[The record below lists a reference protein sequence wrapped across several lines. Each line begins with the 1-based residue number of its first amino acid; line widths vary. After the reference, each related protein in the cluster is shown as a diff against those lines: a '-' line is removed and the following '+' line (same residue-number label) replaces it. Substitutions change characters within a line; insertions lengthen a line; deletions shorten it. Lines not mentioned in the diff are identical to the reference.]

1 MPFIDVPS
9 RSLRVHYVV
18 NPIEPLPWPAGQ
30 PSTVPQRGASVPRDV
45 ASAPFDPDKPSLV
58 LIHAGCRSCAAF
70 NGQLLDKR
78 LQETFNLVAFER
90 RFHGETDFYG
100 DASAGYTL
108 EESAEEAIVILE
120 ALSSRFAIERFS
132 IYAEGI
138 AGCVVGTKVAL
149 RIPERVICL
158 TLASPGSSTNSPSQI
173 VSKGL
178 VNLLPRLCA
187 NKDGNGDGTGTI
199 PEATL
204 NDNSEYCFGRTSDFS
219 ETEGLK
225 RVHNDA
231 FQKRYG
237 TGHGSS
243 ELCQLFKAESER
255 APIDG
260 REDVKCPVLI
270 LHGTR
275 DEVVSPLSSAQEWAV
290 SLSDAKGG
298 AQLQEIQDGAH
309 LLSFINHNVVNRTAL
324 MVFASTS
331 HHAQPQASSS
341 AAVPVPISTSHHQHP
356 SDHHAHTGGHAASLN
371 TPHQAGTSASATS
384 ISFESVFTD
393 EEEKLSDY
401 EAGGYHPVRIGDVY
415 GPGGRYIIV
424 RKLGWGH
431 FSTVCVNKHVAL
443 KVVKSATHYTETAL
457 DEIKLLQ
464 RVVESNPSHPG
475 RRHVVSLLD
484 HFTHR
489 GPNGNHVCMVFEV
502 LGENLL
508 GLIKRYHHRGVPD
521 HICKQIA
528 KQVLLGLDYIHRE
541 CGIIHTDLKPEN
553 VLICIDDVEAVV
565 RAELETS
572 PAAVPTK
579 MIGVPP
585 SQPRGGAQTP
595 RTETIFITGSQ
606 PLPSPSSS
614 YGTSPVIEKLAFQM
628 SKISDSGAGPSS
640 LSGSMKKSESGAS
653 AEEVGKKM
661 EGVQLADIGAKKTS
675 PSAPTNHG
683 PSLLS
688 QQAAA
693 AASFPPTST
702 SPQPPPDPSGPNDS
716 DVTMRSSSTSEMP
729 MPSPPP
735 FLPPNPLQ
743 PAPVAGDPTI
753 LPPPAPY
760 DPSTLERIT
769 VKIAD
774 LGNASWT
781 DLHFTNDI
789 QTRQYRS
796 PEAILGAKWGT
807 SVDIWSASAMFFELL
822 TGDYLFDP
830 HPGTRYNKDDDHIAQ
845 VIELLGPFP
854 RSIALSGKF
863 SADIFTRKGE
873 LKHIH
878 KLKFWPLHSV
888 LMDKYLIPEAEAK
901 YLESFLQPMLHLNPD
916 KRATAREML
925 DHEWLKG
932 VVVQGEI
939 EAHLLQTGEA
949 EEERKRKVE
958 EGKAVA
964 RSIKGMNVE
973 SPAVTNASIVDPQ
986 LVHALRP
993 IDVTLNV
1000 HHTDP
1005 PPPPASS
1012 ALATQVQAVS

>member
-1 MPFIDVPS
+1 MA
-9 RSLRVHYVV
+9 Y
-18 NPIEPLPWPAGQ
+18 
-30 PSTVPQRGASVPRDV
+30 
-45 ASAPFDPDKPSLV
+45 
-58 LIHAGCRSCAAF
+58 
-70 NGQLLDKR
+70 
-78 LQETFNLVAFER
+78 
-90 RFHGETDFYG
+90 
-100 DASAGYTL
+100 
-108 EESAEEAIVILE
+108 
-120 ALSSRFAIERFS
+120 
-132 IYAEGI
+132 
-138 AGCVVGTKVAL
+138 
-149 RIPERVICL
+149 
-158 TLASPGSSTNSPSQI
+158 
-173 VSKGL
+173 
-178 VNLLPRLCA
+178 
-187 NKDGNGDGTGTI
+187 
-199 PEATL
+199 
-204 NDNSEYCFGRTSDFS
+204 
-219 ETEGLK
+219 
-225 RVHNDA
+225 
-231 FQKRYG
+231 
-237 TGHGSS
+237 
-243 ELCQLFKAESER
+243 
-255 APIDG
+255 
-260 REDVKCPVLI
+260 
-270 LHGTR
+270 
-275 DEVVSPLSSAQEWAV
+275 
-290 SLSDAKGG
+290 
-298 AQLQEIQDGAH
+298 
-309 LLSFINHNVVNRTAL
+309 
-324 MVFASTS
+324 ASTS
-331 HHAQPQASSS
+331 ALPHPHT
-341 AAVPVPISTSHHQHP
+341 AALPVPVAIGQ
-356 SDHHAHTGGHAASLN
+356 
-371 TPHQAGTSASATS
+371 HQANHQGSLGQPGSLPSGPQPSSTTS
-384 ISFESVFTD
+384 ISFESVLTD

-401 EAGGYHPVRIGDVY
+401 EPGGYHPVRVGDVY
-415 GPGGRYIIV
+415 GPKDRYVVV

-431 FSTVCVNKHVAL
+431 FSTVWLARDTTVNKHVAL

-464 RVVESNPSHPG
+464 RVVECNPAHPG

-489 GPNGNHVCMVFEV
+489 GPNGTHVCMVFEV

-595 RTETIFITGSQ
+595 RAETVFITGSQ

-628 SKISDSGAGPSS
+628 SKISDSGGT
-640 LSGSMKKSESGAS
+640 GSYLGSVKKQGMS
-653 AEEVGKKM
+653 ATTPDDVGEQM
-661 EGVQLADIGAKKTS
+661 AGVQLADIGAKTA
-675 PSAPTNHG
+675 PSTMPASKG

-693 AASFPPTST
+693 AAQTSNSST
-702 SPQPPPDPSGPNDS
+702 PVAAPASVPSSSYIGNNQQTNNDS
-716 DVTMRSSSTSEMP
+716 DVTMRSPPPEGASV
-729 MPSPPP
+729 SPPHA
-735 FLPPNPLQ
+735 LPRDPLQ
-743 PAPVAGDPTI
+743 PAIIAGDPTT

-807 SVDIWSASAMFFELL
+807 AVDIWSASAMFFELL

-845 VIELLGPFP
+845 IIELLGPFP

-863 SADIFTRKGE
+863 SAEIFTRKGE

-878 KLKFWPLHSV
+878 KLKFWPMHSV
-888 LMDKYLIPEAEAK
+888 LQDKYLITEAEAK
-901 YLESFLQPMLHLNPD
+901 LLESFLQPMLNLNPD
-916 KRATAREML
+916 KRATARDML
-925 DHEWLKG
+925 DHEWLQG

-939 EAHLLQTGEA
+939 EAHLLESGDGDA
-949 EEERKRKVE
+949 ERQKRVD
-958 EGKAVA
+958 EGKRIA
-964 RSIKGMNVE
+964 RGIRGMNSE
-973 SPAVTNASIVDPQ
+973 SPAVINAAIVDPQ

-993 IDVTLNV
+993 IDTNLNV

-1005 PPPPASS
+1005 PPPPSTSS
-1012 ALATQVQAVS
+1012 LHPQNRR

>member
-1 MPFIDVPS
+1 MA
-9 RSLRVHYVV
+9 YAA
-18 NPIEPLPWPAGQ
+18 NP
-30 PSTVPQRGASVPRDV
+30 
-45 ASAPFDPDKPSLV
+45 
-58 LIHAGCRSCAAF
+58 H
-70 NGQLLDKR
+70 
-78 LQETFNLVAFER
+78 
-90 RFHGETDFYG
+90 
-100 DASAGYTL
+100 
-108 EESAEEAIVILE
+108 
-120 ALSSRFAIERFS
+120 
-132 IYAEGI
+132 
-138 AGCVVGTKVAL
+138 
-149 RIPERVICL
+149 
-158 TLASPGSSTNSPSQI
+158 
-173 VSKGL
+173 
-178 VNLLPRLCA
+178 
-187 NKDGNGDGTGTI
+187 
-199 PEATL
+199 
-204 NDNSEYCFGRTSDFS
+204 
-219 ETEGLK
+219 
-225 RVHNDA
+225 
-231 FQKRYG
+231 
-237 TGHGSS
+237 
-243 ELCQLFKAESER
+243 
-255 APIDG
+255 
-260 REDVKCPVLI
+260 
-270 LHGTR
+270 
-275 DEVVSPLSSAQEWAV
+275 
-290 SLSDAKGG
+290 
-298 AQLQEIQDGAH
+298 
-309 LLSFINHNVVNRTAL
+309 
-324 MVFASTS
+324 
-331 HHAQPQASSS
+331 ASSS
-341 AAVPVPISTSHHQHP
+341 ATPLPIPVHQHP
-356 SDHHAHTGGHAASLN
+356 SDAHPHTGGHQASQSSS
-371 TPHQAGTSASATS
+371 HQLPPGAQPSSVTS

-415 GPGGRYIIV
+415 GPNDRYVIV

-431 FSTVCVNKHVAL
+431 FSTVCAGMGAAAQVRGAVGNERPSATSCLAPSRREFSAVNKHVAL

-464 RVVESNPSHPG
+464 RVVESNPAHPG

-595 RTETIFITGSQ
+595 RADTIFITGSQ

-628 SKISDSGAGPSS
+628 SKISDSG
-640 LSGSMKKSESGAS
+640 SGSYVGSVQRTGMS
-653 AEEVGKKM
+653 ATTADDVEKQM
-661 EGVQLADIGAKKTS
+661 EGVQLADIGTKIS
-675 PSAPTNHG
+675 PNAAPPVNRG

-688 QQAAA
+688 QQAAL
-693 AASFPPTST
+693 ASAST
-702 SPQPPPDPSGPNDS
+702 TNGQSSSSSSSANPNDS
-716 DVTMRSSSTSEMP
+716 DVTMRSPAPEGAPATPPVP
-729 MPSPPP
+729 MPHD
-735 FLPPNPLQ
+735 PNA
-743 PAPVAGDPTI
+743 PALVAGDPNT
-753 LPPPAPY
+753 LPPSAPY

-807 SVDIWSASAMFFELL
+807 AVDIWSASAMFFELL

-863 SADIFTRKGE
+863 SGDIFTRKGE

-878 KLKFWPLHSV
+878 KLKFWPMHSV
-888 LMDKYLIPEAEAK
+888 LQDKYLITEAEAK
-901 YLESFLQPMLHLNPD
+901 MLESFLQPMLHLNPD
-916 KRATAREML
+916 KRASARDML
-925 DHEWLKG
+925 DHEWLQG

-939 EAHLLQTGEA
+939 EAHLLASGEG
-949 EEERKRKVE
+949 ESERSQRIE
-958 EGKAVA
+958 EGKRVA
-964 RSIKGMNVE
+964 RGIRGMNVD
-973 SPAVTNASIVDPQ
+973 SPAVVNASIVDPQ
-986 LVHALRP
+986 LVNALRP
-993 IDVTLNV
+993 IDTTLNV
-1000 HHTDP
+1000 NHTDP
-1005 PPPPASS
+1005 PPPPPTST
-1012 ALATQVQAVS
+1012 LAAQNSGRR

>member
-1 MPFIDVPS
+1 MD
-9 RSLRVHYVV
+9 R
-18 NPIEPLPWPAGQ
+18 
-30 PSTVPQRGASVPRDV
+30 
-45 ASAPFDPDKPSLV
+45 
-58 LIHAGCRSCAAF
+58 
-70 NGQLLDKR
+70 
-78 LQETFNLVAFER
+78 
-90 RFHGETDFYG
+90 
-100 DASAGYTL
+100 
-108 EESAEEAIVILE
+108 
-120 ALSSRFAIERFS
+120 
-132 IYAEGI
+132 
-138 AGCVVGTKVAL
+138 
-149 RIPERVICL
+149 
-158 TLASPGSSTNSPSQI
+158 
-173 VSKGL
+173 
-178 VNLLPRLCA
+178 
-187 NKDGNGDGTGTI
+187 
-199 PEATL
+199 
-204 NDNSEYCFGRTSDFS
+204 
-219 ETEGLK
+219 
-225 RVHNDA
+225 
-231 FQKRYG
+231 
-237 TGHGSS
+237 
-243 ELCQLFKAESER
+243 
-255 APIDG
+255 
-260 REDVKCPVLI
+260 
-270 LHGTR
+270 
-275 DEVVSPLSSAQEWAV
+275 
-290 SLSDAKGG
+290 
-298 AQLQEIQDGAH
+298 
-309 LLSFINHNVVNRTAL
+309 
-324 MVFASTS
+324 ASTS
-331 HHAQPQASSS
+331 LTLIVARDNSSQGP
-341 AAVPVPISTSHHQHP
+341 APVPIAHSHSHP
-356 SDHHAHTGGHAASLN
+356 SDQHPHTGGHAASQGGGGQI
-371 TPHQAGTSASATS
+371 PIGAQASSATS
-384 ISFESVFTD
+384 VSFESVFTD

-415 GPGGRYIIV
+415 GPNDRYVVV

-464 RVVESNPSHPG
+464 RVVESNPAHPG

-489 GPNGNHVCMVFEV
+489 GPNGTHVCMVFEV

-595 RTETIFITGSQ
+595 RADTVFITGSQ

-628 SKISDSGAGPSS
+628 SKISDSG
-640 LSGSMKKSESGAS
+640 GSYVGSIKKQGEMTATT
-653 AEEVGKKM
+653 ADDVGEQM
-661 EGVQLADIGAKKTS
+661 AGVQLADIGAKQA
-675 PSAPTNHG
+675 APAAPNKG

-693 AASFPPTST
+693 AASNSQGQPASTST
-702 SPQPPPDPSGPNDS
+702 YFPQASSDPSASHVTITPSSNNNNDS
-716 DVTMRSSSTSEMP
+716 DVTMRSPPPEGAGSISTSPPRP
-729 MPSPPP
+729 MPH
-735 FLPPNPLQ
+735 NPLH
-743 PAPVAGDPTI
+743 PAIVAGDPNT

-760 DPSTLERIT
+760 DPSSLERIT

-807 SVDIWSASAMFFELL
+807 AVDIWSASAMFFELL

-854 RSIALSGKF
+854 RSIALAGKF

-888 LMDKYLIPEAEAK
+888 LQDKYLIPEAEAK
-901 YLESFLQPMLHLNPD
+901 LLESFLQPMLHLNPD
-916 KRATAREML
+916 KRATARDML
-925 DHEWLKG
+925 DHEWLQG
-932 VVVQGEI
+932 VIVQGEI
-939 EAHLLQTGEA
+939 DSHLLQNGED
-949 EEERKRKVE
+949 EQGRVTRVEDGKRI
-958 EGKAVA
+958 A
-964 RSIKGMNVE
+964 RGIRGMNPE
-973 SPAVTNASIVDPQ
+973 SPAVVNASIIDPQ
-986 LVHALRP
+986 LVNALRP
-993 IDVTLNV
+993 IDTNLNV

-1005 PPPPASS
+1005 PPPPPSS
-1012 ALATQVQAVS
+1012 SLAQQIRA

>member
-1 MPFIDVPS
+1 M
-9 RSLRVHYVV
+9 
-18 NPIEPLPWPAGQ
+18 A
-30 PSTVPQRGASVPRDV
+30 
-45 ASAPFDPDKPSLV
+45 
-58 LIHAGCRSCAAF
+58 
-70 NGQLLDKR
+70 
-78 LQETFNLVAFER
+78 
-90 RFHGETDFYG
+90 
-100 DASAGYTL
+100 
-108 EESAEEAIVILE
+108 
-120 ALSSRFAIERFS
+120 
-132 IYAEGI
+132 
-138 AGCVVGTKVAL
+138 
-149 RIPERVICL
+149 
-158 TLASPGSSTNSPSQI
+158 
-173 VSKGL
+173 
-178 VNLLPRLCA
+178 
-187 NKDGNGDGTGTI
+187 
-199 PEATL
+199 
-204 NDNSEYCFGRTSDFS
+204 
-219 ETEGLK
+219 
-225 RVHNDA
+225 
-231 FQKRYG
+231 
-237 TGHGSS
+237 
-243 ELCQLFKAESER
+243 
-255 APIDG
+255 
-260 REDVKCPVLI
+260 
-270 LHGTR
+270 
-275 DEVVSPLSSAQEWAV
+275 
-290 SLSDAKGG
+290 
-298 AQLQEIQDGAH
+298 
-309 LLSFINHNVVNRTAL
+309 
-324 MVFASTS
+324 FASTS
-331 HHAQPQASSS
+331 SSQLPPPTTAAQPLPISHPSSAHPSQQSSLSTGSQLPQGAQASS
-341 AAVPVPISTSHHQHP
+341 Q
-356 SDHHAHTGGHAASLN
+356 
-371 TPHQAGTSASATS
+371 TS

-401 EAGGYHPVRIGDVY
+401 EVGGYHPVRIGDVY
-415 GPGGRYIIV
+415 GPGDRYEIV

-431 FSTVCVNKHVAL
+431 FSTVWLARDKQVNKHVAL

-464 RVVESNPSHPG
+464 RVVEANPAHPG

-595 RTETIFITGSQ
+595 RSETVFITGSQ

-628 SKISDSGAGPSS
+628 SKISDSG
-640 LSGSMKKSESGAS
+640 GSYVGSQLRTGMS
-653 AEEVGKKM
+653 ATMADDVEKQM
-661 EGVQLADIGAKKTS
+661 EGVQLTDIGTKVA
-675 PSAPTNHG
+675 APAAPANRG

-693 AASFPPTST
+693 AASS
-702 SPQPPPDPSGPNDS
+702 SSQNGQSSSSANDS
-716 DVTMRSSSTSEMP
+716 DVTMRSPPPEG
-729 MPSPPP
+729 SPPSTLP
-735 FLPPNPLQ
+735 FNPLQ
-743 PAPVAGDPTI
+743 PAPSAGDPNT

-796 PEAILGAKWGT
+796 PEAILGAKWG
-807 SVDIWSASAMFFELL
+807 SAVDIWSASAMFFELL

-845 VIELLGPFP
+845 IIELLGPFP

-863 SADIFTRKGE
+863 SGDIFTRKGE

-878 KLKFWPLHSV
+878 KLKFWPMHSV
-888 LMDKYLIPEAEAK
+888 LQDKYLISETEAK
-901 YLESFLQPMLHLNPD
+901 ILESFLQPMLNLNPD
-916 KRATAREML
+916 KRATARDML
-925 DHEWLKG
+925 DHDWLRG
-932 VVVQGEI
+932 VIVQGEI
-939 EAHLLQTGEA
+939 DAHMLTSGDAATDDER
-949 EEERKRKVE
+949 RKRIE
-958 EGKAVA
+958 EGKRVA
-964 RSIKGMNVE
+964 RSIRGMNPDA
-973 SPAVTNASIVDPQ
+973 PAVINASIVDPQ

-993 IDVTLNV
+993 IDQSLNV

-1005 PPPPASS
+1005 PPPPPSS
-1012 ALATQVQAVS
+1012 SLAAQNNGRA

>member
-1 MPFIDVPS
+1 M
-9 RSLRVHYVV
+9 
-18 NPIEPLPWPAGQ
+18 
-30 PSTVPQRGASVPRDV
+30 
-45 ASAPFDPDKPSLV
+45 
-58 LIHAGCRSCAAF
+58 
-70 NGQLLDKR
+70 
-78 LQETFNLVAFER
+78 
-90 RFHGETDFYG
+90 
-100 DASAGYTL
+100 
-108 EESAEEAIVILE
+108 
-120 ALSSRFAIERFS
+120 
-132 IYAEGI
+132 
-138 AGCVVGTKVAL
+138 
-149 RIPERVICL
+149 
-158 TLASPGSSTNSPSQI
+158 
-173 VSKGL
+173 
-178 VNLLPRLCA
+178 
-187 NKDGNGDGTGTI
+187 
-199 PEATL
+199 
-204 NDNSEYCFGRTSDFS
+204 
-219 ETEGLK
+219 
-225 RVHNDA
+225 
-231 FQKRYG
+231 
-237 TGHGSS
+237 
-243 ELCQLFKAESER
+243 
-255 APIDG
+255 
-260 REDVKCPVLI
+260 
-270 LHGTR
+270 
-275 DEVVSPLSSAQEWAV
+275 
-290 SLSDAKGG
+290 
-298 AQLQEIQDGAH
+298 
-309 LLSFINHNVVNRTAL
+309 
-324 MVFASTS
+324 
-331 HHAQPQASSS
+331 
-341 AAVPVPISTSHHQHP
+341 PVPIGGVGHGHP
-356 SDHHAHTGGHAASLN
+356 SDAHAHTGGHQASLGAH
-371 TPHQAGTSASATS
+371 PQQIPLGAQPSSQTS

-415 GPGGRYIIV
+415 GPNDRYVVV

-431 FSTVCVNKHVAL
+431 FSTVWLARDTTVNKHVAL

-489 GPNGNHVCMVFEV
+489 GPNGTHVCMVFEV

-595 RTETIFITGSQ
+595 RAETVFITGSQ

-628 SKISDSGAGPSS
+628 SKISDSGGG
-640 LSGSMKKSESGAS
+640 GSYVGSVKKQGMS
-653 AEEVGKKM
+653 ATTPDDVGEQM
-661 EGVQLADIGAKKTS
+661 AGVQLADIGAKK
-675 PSAPTNHG
+675 PAAPTAKG

-688 QQAAA
+688 QQVAQH
-693 AASFPPTST
+693 
-702 SPQPPPDPSGPNDS
+702 QPPPSSSSSYPSDAASAAPNNDS
-716 DVTMRSSSTSEMP
+716 DVTMMSAPGDGNPSTS
-729 MPSPPP
+729 SPPERMP
-735 FLPPNPLQ
+735 HNPMH
-743 PAPVAGDPTI
+743 PAIVAGDPNT

-760 DPSTLERIT
+760 DPSSLERIT

-796 PEAILGAKWGT
+796 PEAILGAKWNT
-807 SVDIWSASAMFFELL
+807 AVDVWSASAMFFELL

-845 VIELLGPFP
+845 IIELLGPFP
-854 RSIALSGKF
+854 RSIALSGKY
-863 SADIFTRKGE
+863 SAEIFTRKGE

-878 KLKFWPLHSV
+878 KLKFWPMHSV
-888 LMDKYLIPEAEAK
+888 LQDKYLIPETEAK
-901 YLESFLQPMLHLNPD
+901 LLESFLQPMLNLNPE
-916 KRATAREML
+916 KRAAAHEML
-925 DHEWLKG
+925 EHEWLRG

-939 EAHLLQTGEA
+939 ESHVMQSGEVDDDK
-949 EEERKRKVE
+949 RRKVQ
-958 EGKAVA
+958 EGQTIA
-964 RSIKGMNVE
+964 RGIRGMNPD
-973 SPAVTNASIVDPQ
+973 SPAVVNASIIDPQ
-986 LVHALRP
+986 LVNALRP

-1005 PPPPASS
+1005 PPPPPTSS
-1012 ALATQVQAVS
+1012 LAQQVRA